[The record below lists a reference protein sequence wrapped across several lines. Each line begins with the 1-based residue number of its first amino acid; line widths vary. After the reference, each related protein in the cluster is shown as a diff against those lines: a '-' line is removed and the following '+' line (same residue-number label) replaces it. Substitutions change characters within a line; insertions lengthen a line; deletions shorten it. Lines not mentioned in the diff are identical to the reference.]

1 MKMLD
6 PKVMGGNMTESDLGH
21 HANYKYKDEI
31 HLLKKF
37 FSRYPELKMMPVT
50 GKLLVLKGGQMH
62 LQHPASKF
70 IDKYRKLQ
78 EKGYSEFKAFE
89 MVGAEIQ
96 EVLTK

>member
-1 MKMLD
+1 
-6 PKVMGGNMTESDLGH
+6 MTESDLGH